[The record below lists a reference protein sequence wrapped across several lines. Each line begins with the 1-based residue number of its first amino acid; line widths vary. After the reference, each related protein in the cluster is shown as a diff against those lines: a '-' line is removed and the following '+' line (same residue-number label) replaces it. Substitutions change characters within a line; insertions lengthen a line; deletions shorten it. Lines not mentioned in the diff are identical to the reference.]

1 MLPRHSCRFIVPL
14 LFAGVLSYAQVDRG
28 TISGTVT
35 DPNDAVIGGATVVI
49 TNTATGQAERLTTN
63 ETGAYTANTLL
74 IGSYS
79 VSAEKAGFQKVIQS
93 RVNVDVNKVVRV
105 DLNLP
110 VGTVS
115 EQVEVTGA
123 PPLVESE
130 TSSLGTVETQER
142 IVDLPLN
149 GRNFVQLAWLGAG
162 ANQGAQ
168 NNGPLRGTTDNN
180 RPGIQIAVNGLTSFD
195 NSFLLDGID
204 NNEKGQGTLAV
215 QPAPDAIQEFRVD
228 ESSMKAEFGR
238 GGATVNVVLKSGTNQ
253 FHGGAYEFLRN
264 ADLDARNFFDPARP
278 PFERNQFGGL
288 LGGPIVHDRTFFF
301 VDYQGTR
308 QGQGVSYISTVPTQQ
323 MRNGDFTQLGTLLY
337 DPYSTNPQTA
347 QRQLLNPANPYVIPA
362 SRINPVGQAVMD
374 LFPLPNMPGLFN
386 NFVYTPKQV
395 DNADQYDIRVDHRL
409 SDRDNLFG
417 HSSLQD
423 VRFLKPAPLGSAGG
437 CCQGFGSNID
447 GREQSHAA
455 GWTHT
460 FGPALVNELRFG
472 FIQWNINTEHVD
484 AGQNRSEAL
493 GIPNANRGDTYSS
506 GLSLFAFSSGFG
518 YNGTIGDSHYV
529 PEVDSDNTYQFSD
542 TLGWVHGK
550 HAFKFGGDVKRWTRN
565 FYQAQAPFGF
575 FDFAGLFSSN
585 LTTGSGGNALADLLL
600 GIPIYSL
607 QDGLAQKDLTNYW
620 ESGFYAQDDW
630 KVARNFT
637 LNLGLR
643 YEIFSP
649 VGGRVGNFDLQK
661 AVVIDSFGPNAVSN
675 AGVKYDLHDFGPR
688 VGFAWT
694 PFPGGRTVIRS
705 AGGVFYAP
713 EGNIFNDLGE
723 NPPTLEF
730 FSTQANPVNIPT
742 AASLLSAG
750 FPAQLPPIS
759 PTNPSGQ
766 IKTTGPI
773 RLMPRIYEWNFDIQH
788 QLPGNMVLDVA
799 YVGTRG
805 LRLWDNESSD
815 LNQAPYPLDSNFG
828 PAPNYGRPYYSVLP
842 NLQSILPIDLP
853 HFDSFYN
860 ALQVKF
866 EKRFSNGLTFRT
878 AYTWSKDLGTGQGTP
893 GGAIQDTFD
902 VAATRGYVEPDFRH
916 RFVASWVYQLPFG
929 RGKTFGHNWNRA
941 TDLILGG
948 WDLNGIAVARTGE
961 AETAT
966 LSYDDTNT
974 GSFAPW
980 PDRIGNPSNFSYGQ
994 DVQAALGCPVGH
1006 QSLTCFYN
1014 PAAFVL
1020 PPLAPGQN
1028 FARQFGNAGN
1038 GDLRGPSQVNF
1049 DLGLVKDFSLTERQ
1063 KLSLRAEFF
1072 NIGNHPQFQI
1082 PNTNPDVPGG
1092 QSITST
1098 IPDNQRE
1105 IQFALKWNF

>member
-1 MLPRHSCRFIVPL
+1 MLPRHLGRLAIPV
-14 LFAGVLSYAQVDRG
+14 LFAASICYSQVDRG
-28 TISGTVT
+28 TIAGTVS
-35 DPNDAVIGGATVVI
+35 DQHNAVIAGAAVII

-63 ETGAYTANTLL
+63 DVGAYMANTLL
-74 IGSYS
+74 IGDYS
-79 VSAEKAGFQKVIQS
+79 VSAEKEGFEKVLQS
-93 RVNVDVNKVVRV
+93 NVSVDVNKVVRV
-105 DLNLP
+105 DLTLP
-110 VGTVS
+110 LGTVS
-115 EQVEVTGA
+115 EQVEVTAA

-195 NSFLLDGID
+195 NNFLLDGID

-215 QPAPDAIQEFRVD
+215 QPAPDAIQEFRV
-228 ESSMKAEFGR
+228 EENSMKAEFGR
-238 GGATVNVVLKSGTNQ
+238 GGATVNVVLKSGTNE

-278 PFERNQFGGL
+278 AFQRNQYGGL

-301 VDYQGTR
+301 VDYQGER
-308 QGQGVSYISTVPTQQ
+308 VRQGVSYISTVPTLQ
-323 MRNGDFTQLGTLLY
+323 MRNGDFSQIGAMLY
-337 DPYSTNPQTA
+337 DPYTTDPQTS
-347 QRQLLNPANPYVIPA
+347 QRQLLNPGNPYVIPQ
-362 SRINPVGQAVMD
+362 SRINPVGQALVD
-374 LFPLPNMPGLFN
+374 LLPLPNMPGTFN
-386 NFVYTPKQV
+386 NFVFTPKQV
-395 DNADQYDIRVDHRL
+395 TNADQYDLRIDHRI
-409 SDRDNLFG
+409 SDQDSLFG
-417 HSSLQD
+417 HSALQD

-447 GREQSHAA
+447 GLEQSHAA
-455 GWTHT
+455 GWTHN
-460 FGPALVNELRFG
+460 FGPALVNEFRFG
-472 FIQWNINTEHVD
+472 FIQWNINTTHVD
-484 AGQNRSEAL
+484 AGQDRSEAL
-493 GIPNANRGDTYSS
+493 GIPNANRGDAYSS
-506 GLSLFAFSSGFG
+506 GLSLIFMAGYG
-518 YNGTIGDSHYV
+518 YNGSMGDSQYV
-529 PEVDSDNTYQFSD
+529 PEIATDNTYSFSD
-542 TLGWVHGK
+542 ALTWVSGRHTI
-550 HAFKFGGDVKRWTRN
+550 KFGAELKRWTRN
-565 FYQAQAPFGF
+565 FFQAQAPFGL
-575 FDFAGLFSSN
+575 FDFAGVYTSQ
-585 LTTGSGGNALADLLL
+585 LTTGSGGSAIADMLL
-600 GIPIYSL
+600 GLPVYSQ
-607 QDGLAQKDLTNYW
+607 QDSLAQMDYTTYW

-661 AVVIDSFGPNAVSN
+661 AVVIDSFGQNAVSN

-694 PFPGGRTVIRS
+694 PFGANTVIRS

-730 FSTQANPVNIPT
+730 YSSQANPAAIPT
-742 AASLLSAG
+742 AANLISTG
-750 FPAQLPPIS
+750 FPAQLPPID
-759 PTNPSGQ
+759 PLHPSGEV
-766 IKTTGPI
+766 KTTGPR
-773 RLMPRIYEWNFDIQH
+773 RLIPRIYEWNFDIQH
-788 QLPGNMVLDVA
+788 QLPGNMLLDVA

-805 LRLWDNESSD
+805 LRLWDNESSNLD
-815 LNQAPYPLDSNFG
+815 QPQQPLDSNFG
-828 PAPNYGRPYYSVLP
+828 PAPNYGRPYYSVQP
-842 NLQSILPIDLP
+842 NLSLIYPIDLP

-860 ALQVKF
+860 GLEVKF

-893 GGAIQDTFD
+893 GGAIQDSYN
-902 VAATRGYVEPDFRH
+902 VATERGYVEPDFRH

-929 RGKTFGHNWNRA
+929 RGKTFGGNWNRG
-941 TDLILGG
+941 TDTILGG
-948 WDLNGIAVARTGE
+948 WDLTGIAVARTGE
-961 AETAT
+961 AETAIV
-966 LSYDDTNT
+966 SYDDTNT

-980 PDRIGNPSNFSYGQ
+980 PNRVGNPYNFSYGQ
-994 DVQAALGCPVGH
+994 AIQAAMGCPVGH

-1020 PPLAPGQN
+1020 PPLAPGQT
-1028 FARQFGNAGN
+1028 FAREFGNGGN
-1038 GDLRGPSQVNF
+1038 GNLRGPSQVNF
-1049 DLGLVKDFSLTERQ
+1049 DLGLMKNFSLTERQ
-1063 KLSLRAEFF
+1063 KLTLRAEFF
-1072 NIGNHPQFQI
+1072 NIGNHPQFEI
-1082 PNTNPDVPGG
+1082 PNNNPDISGG
-1092 QSITST
+1092 QSITAT
-1098 IPDNQRE
+1098 LPNNQRE